1 MRSENTSNIKQYTFR
16 GRELDLSRP
25 RVMGILNTTP
35 DSFSD
40 GGLFVSGNA
49 AIERIAAMADKGA
62 DIIDVGGESTRPGSE
77 PVSVGE
83 EMDRVIPVLEKA
95 LPAFKECLFSVD
107 TTKYEVAEAALELGV
122 HMVNDV
128 SGLRKEPRLAP
139 LCARF
144 NAGYILMHSKG
155 DPKTMQQDPQYENVI
170 EEIRAFFRGQLK
182 QLINA
187 GVKPVIL
194 DPGIGFGKTLAHNLE
209 IVASL
214 DKFTEFGY
222 PLMVG
227 ASRKSMIGQILND
240 RPVHERLTGTIA
252 IHYHCLL
259 KGAKILRVHD
269 VQEAKDSVQVYHAVQ
284 AAQP

>member
-1 MRSENTSNIKQYTFR
+1 
-16 GRELDLSRP
+16 LL
-25 RVMGILNTTP
+25 
-35 DSFSD
+35 
-40 GGLFVSGNA
+40 A
-49 AIERIAAMADKGA
+49 AFCWQRRQE
-62 DIIDVGGESTRPGSE
+62 IIDGLVDLLIQIVHRI
-77 PVSVGE
+77 SV
-83 EMDRVIPVLEKA
+83 RAEKKVVDE
-95 LPAFKECLFSVD
+95 LLGDLQKVRGKTTLLFKM
-107 TTKYEVAEAALELGV
+107 AEAALELGV

-128 SGLRKEPRLAP
+128 SGLRKEPQLAP
-139 LCARF
+139 LCARY

-170 EEIRAFFRGQLK
+170 EEIRELFRGQLK
-182 QLINA
+182 QLNNA

>member
-1 MRSENTSNIKQYTFR
+1 MRVESTTNIEEYTFR
-16 GRELDLSRP
+16 RRKLDLSLP

-40 GGLFVSGNA
+40 GGLFESGDA
-49 AIERIAAMADKGA
+49 AIERIAAMANEGA

-83 EMDRVIPVLEKA
+83 EMDRVIPILEKA
-95 LPAFKECLFSVD
+95 LPEFQECLFSVD

-139 LCARF
+139 LCAKY

-155 DPKTMQQDPQYENVI
+155 DPKTMQQDPQYVDVI
-170 EEIRAFFRGQLK
+170 KEIKAFFSGQLK
-182 QLINA
+182 LLNNA
-187 GVKPVIL
+187 GVHPVIL

-222 PLMVG
+222 PLLVG

-240 RPVHERLTGTIA
+240 RPVHKRLTGTIA

-269 VQEAKDSVQVYHAVQ
+269 VEEAKDSVQIYHAVQ